1 MQQKQIL
8 KMQQVLVHKNLLRKV
23 DNKDI
28 EKLKDVDKLVPVPV
42 DLTKLMML
50 LKKFYIMLK

>member
-8 KMQQVLVHKNLLRKV
+8 KMQQVLIHKNLLRKV

-28 EKLKDVDKLVPVPV
+28 EKLKDVDKLESVPV
-42 DLTKLMML
+42 DLNKLMIL
-50 LKKFYIMLK
+50 LK

>member
-8 KMQQVLVHKNLLRKV
+8 KMQQVSIHKNLLRKV

>member
-1 MQQKQIL
+1 MANL
-8 KMQQVLVHKNLLRKV
+8 KSNVGKT
-23 DNKDI
+23 DI
-28 EKLKDVDKLVPVPV
+28 EKLKDVYKLVTVPV

>member
-8 KMQQVLVHKNLLRKV
+8 KMQQVLIHKNLLRKV

>member
-1 MQQKQIL
+1 
-8 KMQQVLVHKNLLRKV
+8 MQQVLIHKNLLRKV